1 VIRILRFRAGGDQ
14 QQRRLILDGGLT
26 PQGSW
31 DGVSPVKLSALVC
44 AQNDEARLA
53 DCLRGLTFCDEI
65 VVVADRCVD
74 RTAEIARQF
83 GARVID
89 GIFPLESQRK
99 AVGVASCLG
108 EWVLEVE
115 PDEQVD
121 AKLAYEIRAAIHGR
135 PGGDWFDVPLAN
147 FVGETLVR
155 RGWGAGLGDV
165 MAPRL
170 FRRSV
175 KRWKAGRVAAP
186 VILDGRYAGEIET
199 PISRWAD
206 PDVGHMLGRL
216 NRQTALKALDL
227 ADAGQGGRLI
237 GDMGRGLRQ
246 VWTCYVLRQGMREG
260 ELGLLIS
267 LMAGLDAVLSGIRAR
282 EILKARAIAEG
293 AEAALPARIGQTA

>member
-1 VIRILRFRAGGDQ
+1 M
-14 QQRRLILDGGLT
+14 
-26 PQGSW
+26 
-31 DGVSPVKLSALVC
+31 KLSALVC

-53 DCLRGLTFCDEI
+53 DCLRGLAFCDEI

-99 AVGVASCLG
+99 TVGVSACLG
-108 EWVLEVE
+108 EWVLEIE
-115 PDEQVD
+115 PDEHVD
-121 AKLAYEIRAAIHGR
+121 AKLAYEIRAAIAGR
-135 PGGDWFDVPLAN
+135 PGGAWFNVPLAN

-186 VILDGRYAGEIET
+186 VALDGRYAGAIET
-199 PISRWAD
+199 PIRRWAD
-206 PDVGHMLGRL
+206 ADVGHMLGRL
-216 NRQTALKALDL
+216 NRQTALRALDR
-227 ADAGQGGRLI
+227 ADAGEGGRLV
-237 GDMGRGLRQ
+237 GDVGRGLRQ
-246 VWTCYVLRQGMREG
+246 FWTCYVVRQGAREG
-260 ELGLLIS
+260 ELGLMIS
-267 LMAGLDAVLSGIRAR
+267 LMAGLDAVLSGVRAR
-282 EILKARAIAEG
+282 EILKARAVAET
-293 AEAALPARIGQTA
+293 AEAALPERIGRTA